1 MIEAETFGS
10 DWVAELYIERLK
22 HKFPACTYRL
32 FLDEEAGEYVL
43 EYDKNEGKLIRITNE
58 KADPTGRAK

>member
-43 EYDKNEGKLIRITNE
+43 EYDKNEGKNE
-58 KADPTGRAK
+58 KTDP